1 MPTPNFNLPLID
13 GASPISIV
21 NDMNE
26 LATAADSAMGTLAT
40 QGDIS
45 GIKTQV
51 TNANKVATEAQ
62 AEAVKASGAAEA
74 ASEAAATA
82 NATANAA
89 EGSAANTA
97 EALAVVKAD
106 VNRIDA
112 HVYYTALEVHAKNP
126 WPSGVWKGIKSNDGK
141 LFTVTGRVGAKPDGA
156 GNYLDKSKLTAAVVN
171 VPGTNNHPGIPL
183 FILGSAPA
191 TSFEISA
198 GIFNATANQSDPFT
212 FASAW
217 PISLEIGT
225 DGVIYLLTQGV
236 LGSANYCYGV
246 ASASWSI

>member
-21 NDMNE
+21 NDMNA

-89 EGSAANTA
+89 KGSAANTA

-112 HVYYTALEVHAKNP
+112 HAYYTALEEHAKNP
-126 WPSGVWKGIKSNDGK
+126 WPSGVWQGKKSNDGK
-141 LFTVTGRVGAKPDGA
+141 QFTLTGQVGVKPNGG
-156 GNYLDKSKLTAAVVN
+156 GNYVDKSKLTAASVSI
-171 VPGTNNHPGIPL
+171 PGTDNLPGIPL
-183 FILGSAPA
+183 FVLGYAPA
-191 TSFEISA
+191 TSF
-198 GIFNATANQSDPFT
+198 GIFAGMINATTNQSDPYT
-212 FASAW
+212 FATAW
-217 PISLEIGT
+217 PIELTVGT
-225 DGVIYLLTQGV
+225 DGVIYLRTQGV
-236 LGSANYCYGV
+236 LGSSDYCYGI

>member
-1 MPTPNFNLPLID
+1 MPTPNFNLPLIN

-21 NDMNE
+21 NDMNA

-45 GIKTQV
+45 AIKTQV
-51 TNANKVATEAQ
+51 ANANKVATEAQ
-62 AEAVKASGAAEA
+62 SEAVKASGAAEA

-89 EGSAANTA
+89 KGSAANTA

-112 HVYYTALEVHAKNP
+112 HVYNTAMEKHAKNP
-126 WPSGVWKGIKSNDGK
+126 WPSGVWNGRKSNDGK
-141 LFTVTGRVGAKPDGA
+141 TFTVTGQVTVKPSG
-156 GNYLDKSKLTAAVVN
+156 GGFYVDKSKITAATVS
-171 VPGTNNHPGIPL
+171 VPGTANLPGIPL
-183 FILGSAPA
+183 FVLGTSPA
-191 TSFEISA
+191 TSFEIFA
-198 GIFNATANQSDPFT
+198 GMFNATANQSDPYT
-212 FASAW
+212 FASSW
-217 PISLEIGT
+217 PIALAIGT
-225 DGVIYLLTQGV
+225 DGVIYLRTQGT